1 MGTLKESEGHGKL
14 PVKPD
19 RMPKHK
25 GAAAAKVL
33 KYRDFL
39 PFCR

>member
-1 MGTLKESEGHGKL
+1 MVMLKESVGHGKL

-19 RMPKHK
+19 RVPKHK
-25 GAAAAKVL
+25 GEAAAKVL

-39 PFCR
+39 PFCW